1 MYAVKL
7 GILLL
12 FLAPVLAADEE
23 KIPLDKESTQALELL
38 VIKQQLASTQ
48 LQLLQEK
55 LYQQYLRQEGAVD
68 LVKRISDL
76 QAETNT
82 MLLGVYEDAGL
93 STEEYTLN
101 LEAMRFERIAT
112 EELLEIAEIGG
123 QE

>member
-23 KIPLDKESTQALELL
+23 KIPLDKESAQALELL
-38 VIKQQLASTQ
+38 VVKQQLASTQ
-48 LQLLQEK
+48 LQLLQER

-68 LVKRISDL
+68 LVKQISDL

-82 MLLGVYEDAGL
+82 MLLGVFEDAGL
-93 STEEYTLN
+93 APEDYSLN
-101 LEAMRFERIAT
+101 LEAMVFERIAT
-112 EELLEIAEIGG
+112 EELIEMAEIGG

>member
-23 KIPLDKESTQALELL
+23 KVPLNKESAQALELL
-38 VIKQQLASTQ
+38 VVKQQLASTQ
-48 LQLLQEK
+48 LQLLQER
-55 LYQQYLRQEGAVD
+55 LYQQYLKQEGAVD
-68 LVKRISDL
+68 LVKQISDL

-82 MLLGVYEDAGL
+82 MLGEVYQDAGL
-93 STEEYTLN
+93 SMEDYTLN
-101 LEAMRFERIAT
+101 LEAMMFERIAT
-112 EELLEIAEIGG
+112 EEPIEIAEVGG